1 MKSKKKKKADVEL
14 FQYKQVVS
22 ALIGQSGIS
31 CPAQEDPSLEVAAEQ
46 RSFLV
51 NCPNKLSA
59 YSVLTLL

>member
-1 MKSKKKKKADVEL
+1 MEL

-22 ALIGQSGIS
+22 ALIGQSGIF